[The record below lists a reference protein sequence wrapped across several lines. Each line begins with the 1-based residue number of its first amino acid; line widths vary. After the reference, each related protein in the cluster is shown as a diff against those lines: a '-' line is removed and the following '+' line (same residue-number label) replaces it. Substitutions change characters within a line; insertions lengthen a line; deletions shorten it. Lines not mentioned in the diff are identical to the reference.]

1 MSDAAHSD
9 ATLNGNDGVI
19 PVNDL
24 SRAWLAQSE
33 EALTAIQR
41 VLSSGWYVH
50 GQEHQ
55 RFESELAAFL
65 DVPHALG
72 VANGSD
78 ALVLALLAVG
88 CGPGAEMIT
97 AANAG
102 GYASLAGARAGSE
115 VTYADVDPTTLLVTP
130 DSVADAIGPRTRAVV
145 VTHLYGNVAEVETI
159 VRLCRARGV
168 TVIEDCAQ
176 ALGGTVDGVRVG
188 TIGDVGTF
196 SFYPTKNLGAAG
208 DGGAIATRN
217 PDIARSIERLR
228 QYGWRGKYRIEIPGG
243 FNSRL
248 DEMQAAILRIGLP
261 RLDSMN
267 ERRRSIV
274 ARYAEATKGPRLRFV
289 TMSTP
294 PSVAHLAVVRTET
307 RERVQDLLTTA
318 GIRTDIHYP
327 IPDHQQPG
335 LRSPARE
342 RPLPETERAANEVLT
357 LPCFPELTE
366 PEIGRVCAALREAST
381 A

>member
-97 AANAG
+97 AADHMADECR
-102 GYASLAGARAGSE
+102 AS
-115 VTYADVDPTTLLVTP
+115 V
-130 DSVADAIGPRTRAVV
+130 DAIRPRHR
-145 VTHLYGNVAEVETI
+145 
-159 VRLCRARGV
+159 
-168 TVIEDCAQ
+168 
-176 ALGGTVDGVRVG
+176 
-188 TIGDVGTF
+188 
-196 SFYPTKNLGAAG
+196 
-208 DGGAIATRN
+208 
-217 PDIARSIERLR
+217 
-228 QYGWRGKYRIEIPGG
+228 
-243 FNSRL
+243 
-248 DEMQAAILRIGLP
+248 
-261 RLDSMN
+261 
-267 ERRRSIV
+267 
-274 ARYAEATKGPRLRFV
+274 
-289 TMSTP
+289 
-294 PSVAHLAVVRTET
+294 
-307 RERVQDLLTTA
+307 
-318 GIRTDIHYP
+318 
-327 IPDHQQPG
+327 
-335 LRSPARE
+335 
-342 RPLPETERAANEVLT
+342 
-357 LPCFPELTE
+357 
-366 PEIGRVCAALREAST
+366 AST
-381 A
+381 ISRYRP